1 MRHKAGTSFSNS
13 DDSLWTDITGSGAS
27 TTSHTVT
34 GLTSG
39 TAYVFQVRAV
49 NAGGVGTPSDEA
61 VLRLGAPLQPS
72 GFRVLGGNAE
82 VTLSWNDPSDA
93 TITRYQLR
101 RKVGTSFSPSD
112 DSLWADIANSGAS
125 TTTHTVSGLTNGTT
139 WAFQVR
145 AVNANG
151 AGPASETLTMLPR
164 ANNRAPVLGGAVFGN
179 DGVVLPSRYRD
190 VRLTKGFGPR
200 FSDPDGDELTF
211 TWTANPPQA
220 NLDVLI
226 AEPGYSNTYPD
237 AHYSALQSRRGRWSG
252 RP

>member
-1 MRHKAGTSFSNS
+1 MP
-13 DDSLWTDITGSGAS
+13 W
-27 TTSHTVT
+27 
-34 GLTSG
+34 
-39 TAYVFQVRAV
+39 

-72 GFRVLGGNAE
+72 GFRVLGGNAQ

-151 AGPASETLTMLPR
+151 AGAASETLTMLPR
-164 ANNRAPVLGGAVFGN
+164 ANNRAPVLGGAVFVN

-226 AEPGYSNTYPD
+226 AG
-237 AHYSALQSRRGRWSG
+237 ARLQ
-252 RP
+252 